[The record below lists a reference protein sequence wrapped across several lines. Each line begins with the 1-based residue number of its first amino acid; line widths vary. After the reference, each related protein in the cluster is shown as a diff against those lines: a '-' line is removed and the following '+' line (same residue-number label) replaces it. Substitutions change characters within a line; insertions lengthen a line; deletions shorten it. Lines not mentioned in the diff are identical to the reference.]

1 MGRGKEEATIE
12 RGYTSLTRY
21 ERRLLIGYVMFG
33 RVGVPAQ
40 DKLYAFS

>member
-1 MGRGKEEATIE
+1 MVIE

-21 ERRLLIGYVMFG
+21 ERRHLVGYLTFG
-33 RVGVPAQ
+33 RVGVPAH